1 MKEKGMYI
9 LCCNECGK
17 MYKATKHKDKI
28 GTYVTDFGDE
38 LNSCMKCNG
47 SFHVI
52 STADWIADLVFTI
65 KGK

>member
-1 MKEKGMYI
+1 MYI

-17 MYKATKHKDKI
+17 MYKATKHNNI
-28 GTYVTDFGDE
+28 GTYITDFGDE
-38 LNSCMKCNG
+38 IHSCMKCNG

-52 STADWIADLVFTI
+52 NTADWIADLVFTI